1 MAERL
6 LSLRLED
13 IIEAIERLCATLNG
27 VAIEAFELDWET
39 RWLVERG
46 IEIISEASNNGL
58 GVGGARDGRTCVGN
72 NGF

>member
-13 IIEAIERLCATLNG
+13 IIEAIERLRATLNG
-27 VAIEAFELDWET
+27 VAIEAFELDWEK

-46 IEIISEASNNGL
+46 QLRLSLDCFAVARNDGAPAS
-58 GVGGARDGRTCVGN
+58 
-72 NGF
+72 FIY